1 MIVRTECTR
10 FITNTDSR
18 IYKPLRVLLTAD
30 ARRWQPIGKS
40 VNIRESVEGDKRS
53 IRKVHLNAFDQSE
66 GETVS
71 QLAIN
76 LLKDKTALPI
86 LSLVAEQG
94 NEIVGNV
101 IFSSVNIE
109 GVEGVSTYILAPL
122 AVTRFVQGKGIGTL
136 LINKGLEILKE
147 RGAEIVL
154 VYGDPD
160 YYMRTGF
167 KAGHNLKPPYKLEY
181 PEEAWMAQE
190 LVDGILTKS
199 QGTVRCAISLSSPE
213 YW

>member
-1 MIVRTECTR
+1 
-10 FITNTDSR
+10 
-18 IYKPLRVLLTAD
+18 
-30 ARRWQPIGKS
+30 
-40 VNIRESVEGDKRS
+40 
-53 IRKVHLNAFDQSE
+53 
-66 GETVS
+66 
-71 QLAIN
+71 
-76 LLKDKTALPI
+76 LPI
-86 LSLVAEQG
+86 LSLVAEQD
-94 NEIVGNV
+94 NEVIGSV

-109 GVEGVSTYILAPL
+109 GIEGVSAYILAPL
-122 AVTRFVQGKGIGTL
+122 AVTGFAQGKGVGTL

-154 VYGDPD
+154 VYGDPN

-190 LVDGILTKS
+190 LVENILTKTS
-199 QGTVRCAISLSSPE
+199 GTVRCAISLSSPE